1 MIRPTLDPADDQI
14 SPSAPG
20 PQPLPPRYQ
29 PLPPRYQP
37 LPPKGP
43 ALCLDFQRGAA
54 FYTFQKG
61 PALYLPF
68 PRGSAIQTFQK
79 GLYLAFVFADASTS
93 PSSSPMPATSTP
105 DAVTLER
112 HNPES
117 PGDVSNASLTCT
129 AIAVYPVSNISW
141 NVSGVLEHQ
150 WKNVVKQDKNSLLY
164 NISSTAFFNCSDG
177 SARLIRC
184 SLGGV
189 SSDEKMVCQQP
200 KATPDAVTLEHHNP
214 ESPGDVSNA
223 SLTCT
228 AIAVYPVSNIS
239 WNVSGVLEHQ
249 WKNVVK
255 QDKNSLLFNIS
266 STAFFNCSDGSARF
280 IRCSLGG
287 ISSDEKMVCQ
297 QPKGEP
303 MDTSLSNLIIVAVVF
318 LAGVAVVALL
328 LFCRWKL
335 RRNPPGPPM
344 PEQDNVQGVELQ
356 VFRPRTDE
364 TPIRQQSAA
373 MGTIGTTAEKET
385 DETDILLTTGT

>member
-1 MIRPTLDPADDQI
+1 MIAR
-14 SPSAPG
+14 SA
-20 PQPLPPRYQ
+20 
-29 PLPPRYQP
+29 
-37 LPPKGP
+37 
-43 ALCLDFQRGAA
+43 
-54 FYTFQKG
+54 
-61 PALYLPF
+61 
-68 PRGSAIQTFQK
+68 
-79 GLYLAFVFADASTS
+79 
-93 PSSSPMPATSTP
+93 TP

-200 KATPDAVTLEHHNP
+200 KA
-214 ESPGDVSNA
+214 
-223 SLTCT
+223 
-228 AIAVYPVSNIS
+228 
-239 WNVSGVLEHQ
+239 
-249 WKNVVK
+249 
-255 QDKNSLLFNIS
+255 
-266 STAFFNCSDGSARF
+266 
-280 IRCSLGG
+280 
-287 ISSDEKMVCQ
+287 
-297 QPKGEP
+297 
-303 MDTSLSNLIIVAVVF
+303 
-318 LAGVAVVALL
+318 
-328 LFCRWKL
+328 
-335 RRNPPGPPM
+335 GPPM

-356 VFRPRTDE
+356 GFRPRTDE